1 MAIQIPIDHEDE
13 SVGTYQNRY
22 WVSEDYYRPGGPIF
36 VYDVG
41 EASAN
46 NSAMAYL
53 AANQTSFFSEILK
66 EFNGMGIVWEHRLAQ
81 LSTVQILGL
90 TLQ

>member
-1 MAIQIPIDHEDE
+1 MQIPIDHEDE

-22 WVSEDYYRPGGPIF
+22 WVSEHYYRPGGPIF

-41 EASAN
+41 EASAE

-53 AANQTSFFSEILK
+53 AANKTTFFSEILE
-66 EFNGMGIVWEHRLAQ
+66 EFNGMGIVWEHRFAP
-81 LSTVQILGL
+81 LSTIQILGL
-90 TLQ
+90 TPQ